1 MSATYGTLEQ
11 RMKWVFNALR
21 DERYFN
27 VVVAARAYDFQ
38 TRTFQMHVKK
48 VDFRKDHKSTHT
60 AFSPAQEQI
69 LLKYIVRLDS
79 IDMSFKIKMIRSAAN
94 HLFKLADSLNSKSRR
109 VFRNWVIR
117 FADRYDV
124 YKKKQKS
131 LNVARKASE
140 ELKQLKQ
147 HFVRFRRVC
156 KKRNIK
162 LSNLYNMNET
172 DFRVNCDEN
181 HWILTLNKLLFQKLN
196 DLDNRESVTSIECI
210 NSIEFSVFF
219 YFIVFDIEI
228 QKRWFQQ
235 NKVVNDMRID
245 VFDTD
250 YFNDDIA
257 LKWIQHF
264 DRYIKFVQKEVW
276 RLLIMNDHD
285 SHMTW
290 KFLNYALIHRIEL
303 FVFSAHSTHFTQ
315 SLNVDVFQSFKHHH
329 KDVVNLAMRY
339 ECDTFTK
346 VNFFFDFSRIHDFT
360 FTKLTLVHAWKKTDF
375 VSYDSDHVLAPIR
388 ARIARNREK
397 LTSSSS
403 IIPLNARIPR
413 EVQKVI
419 ERFQQLNAAIRVNE
433 ALISSTKRIYLQYV
447 KDSKACAHS
456 RELSKQKLLET
467 KIYQLVKNLRNSQ
480 PKRVVQKHDSVFFD
494 MIRAQKQQREKSEL
508 EKTKKRIR
516 RNEIALKR
524 ERVALEKERFK
535 SWASMFTEL
544 KKTHKAYNK
553 RVTLEKRSRT
563 VYKRCMVA
571 IRKRTKVN

>member
-162 LSNLYNMNET
+162 LLNLYNMNET

-181 HWILTLNKLLFQKLN
+181 HWILTLNKLLFQRFN
-196 DLDNRESVTSIECI
+196 DSDNREFVISIECI
-210 NSIEFSVFF
+210 NSIEFSISF
-219 YFIVFDIEI
+219 YLIVFDIEI
-228 QKRWFQQ
+228 QERWFQQ
-235 NKVVNDMRID
+235 NKIVNDIRIN

-290 KFLNYALIHRIEL
+290 EFLNYALIHRIEL
-303 FVFSAHSTHFTQ
+303 FVFFVHSTHFTQ

-329 KDVVNLAMRY
+329 KNVVNLIMRY
-339 ECDTFTK
+339 ECDIFTK
-346 VNFFFDFSRIHDFT
+346 VDFFFDFFRIHGLT
-360 FTKLTLVHAWKKTDF
+360 FTKLTLVHVWKKTNL
-375 VSYDSDHVLAPIR
+375 VSYDSNHVLISIR
-388 ARIARNREK
+388 ARVTRNREK

-403 IIPLNARIPR
+403 IISLNVKTSR

-419 ERFQQLNAAIRVNE
+419 EKFQQFNAAIRVNE
-433 ALISSTKRIYLQYV
+433 TLISSTKRIYLQYV
-447 KDSKACAHS
+447 KDSKICVHF
-456 RELSKQKLLET
+456 REFSKQKLLET
-467 KIYQLVKNLRNSQ
+467 KIYQLIKNLRNFQ
-480 PKRVVQKHDSVFFD
+480 FKRVVQKHDFVFFD
-494 MIRAQKQQREKSEL
+494 MIRVQKQQREEFEF

-524 ERVALEKERFK
+524 KRVTFEKKRFK
-535 SWASMFTEL
+535 SWTSMFTEL
-544 KKTHKAYNK
+544 KKIHKAYNK
-553 RVTLEKRSRT
+553 RVAFEKRFRT
-563 VYKRCMVA
+563 VYKRCMMA
-571 IRKRTKVN
+571 IRKRTKIN